1 MFRRRPAEQ
10 LAEAAKA
17 QRHSERLQALGEL
30 IDERRFALDGICI
43 LASGDGY
50 IVTGYALVTDS
61 LETRLAQHTL
71 EVTSEML
78 AAVITRRRVGR

>member
-1 MFRRRPAEQ
+1 MFRRRQTDQ
-10 LAEAAKA
+10 LAEVAKA

-30 IDERRFALDGICI
+30 IDERRFSLDGICI

-61 LETRLAQHTL
+61 LETRLAQQTL
-71 EVTSEML
+71 EITADRLS
-78 AAVITRRRVGR
+78 AVIARRRVGR

>member
-10 LAEAAKA
+10 FAKA
-17 QRHSERLQALGEL
+17 QRHSERLHVLGEM
-30 IDERRFALDGICI
+30 IDEQRFALDGICI
-43 LASGDGY
+43 LASEGGY

-71 EVTSEML
+71 EITSEML
-78 AAVITRRRVGR
+78 DAAIARRRIGR

>member
-1 MFRRRPAEQ
+1 MFRRRPTDHLE
-10 LAEAAKA
+10 LKT

-30 IDERRFALDGICI
+30 IDERRFAQDGICI

-50 IVTGYALVTDS
+50 IVTGYALITDS

-71 EVTSEML
+71 EVTGEML
-78 AAVITRRRVGR
+78 AAAMSRRRGR

>member
-1 MFRRRPAEQ
+1 MFRRRQTNPLVES
-10 LAEAAKA
+10 AKA
-17 QRHSERLQALGEL
+17 ERHSDRLQALGEL

-61 LETRLAQHTL
+61 LETRLAQQTL
-71 EVTSEML
+71 EVTAEML
-78 AAVITRRRVGR
+78 SAVIARRRAGR